1 MGLLSDLLFGT
12 GTPTTNNR
20 KTSSGFHSLEDDYD
34 DYYETTYDEA
44 MTGDQSCIAEMREE
58 FGDDWESEY

>member
-1 MGLLSDLLFGT
+1 MGFFSNLLFGT
-12 GTPTTNNR
+12 GAPSSNNRRPTT
-20 KTSSGFHSLEDDYD
+20 GFHSLEDGYD

-44 MTGDQSCIAEMREE
+44 MSGDESCIEEMREE